1 MGECIVSRLV
11 ARIGDRTIGTCF
23 AHDPPI
29 TVGGTIVSGSP
40 NKTTNTKPTARIG
53 DKVRTDCGHIAEI
66 VSGSPSLTA
75 DSKLVARIGD
85 KVSGIYIGEIITG
98 SPDTTTA

>member
-1 MGECIVSRLV
+1 MSRPI

-29 TVGGTIVSGSP
+29 TVGGTIVSGSS

-53 DKVRTDCGHIAEI
+53 DKVRTDCGHTGEI

-75 DSKLVARIGD
+75 DNKLVARIGD
-85 KVSGIYIGEIITG
+85 KVSGIYVGEVVTG
-98 SPDTTTA
+98 SPNSTTS

>member
-1 MGECIVSRLV
+1 MSRPI

-29 TVGGTIVSGSP
+29 TVGGTIVSGSG
-40 NKTTNTKPTARIG
+40 NKTTNTRPTARIG

-66 VSGSPSLTA
+66 VSGSPSTTA
-75 DSKLVARIGD
+75 NNRLVARIGD
-85 KVSGIYIGEIITG
+85 KVSGIYIAEIITG
-98 SPDTTTA
+98 SPDTTTS